1 MESYYRKDEV
11 LREPARRVGEALK
24 DCNGVMEEVIALMED
39 LEDSNSSPE
48 THLEK
53 DERNK
58 WNHFASEAQ
67 TNYEDA
73 EYILELVDYQIPFNK
88 KDRTETGDINWENP
102 SPENQIF
109 EAYREHETKR
119 KEGNKYADKNGF
131 QLMMNEALRYRSL
144 MDKAQKFDLPS
155 SRPYPSIDD
164 AEIIESPDKQH

>member
-1 MESYYRKDEV
+1 MEGYYRKEEV
-11 LREPARRVGEALK
+11 LREPAHEVAQKLR
-24 DCNGVMEEVIALMED
+24 DCNGVLEEVIELMQE

-53 DERNK
+53 NERNK
-58 WNHFASEAQ
+58 WNYFASEAE

-88 KDRTETGDINWENP
+88 KDRSGNGSINWENP
-102 SPENQIF
+102 SPENQVF

-119 KEGNKYADKNGF
+119 KEGNKHADKNSF
-131 QLMMNEALRYRSL
+131 QLMMDEALRYRSL

-155 SRPYPSIDD
+155 SRPYPSIED
-164 AEIIESPDKQH
+164 AEIIESPDKQ